1 MTSWWLVVSFFLIF
15 TNMWGRFPIFSQYFS
30 DGWGKTTNQ
39 ITTLQP
45 KDLLGELSHE
55 KTPLTFHEILVI

>member
-1 MTSWWLVVSFFLIF
+1 MTSWWFHFFSRICGKISKF
-15 TNMWGRFPIFSQYFS
+15 DSYFS